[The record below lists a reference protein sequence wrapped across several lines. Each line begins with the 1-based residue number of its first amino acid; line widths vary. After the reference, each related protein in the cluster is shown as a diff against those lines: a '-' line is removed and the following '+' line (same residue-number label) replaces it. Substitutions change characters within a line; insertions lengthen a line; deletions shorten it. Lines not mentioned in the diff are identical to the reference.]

1 MIYGNTVGGGGDG
14 LGKTFIIEDSEGNEL
29 VGVLTD
35 SDVVIDATPNDVRAG
50 KVAVTQNGVIT
61 GEKEIPAYHT
71 WEGFKLITNGSK
83 VVLTTIDYDY
93 KKLQAIICASGTSL
107 STSLSAEKVA
117 INDRVY
123 PTKSATAET
132 TITKDDEL
140 NQINFGVVNNS
151 GAPYVLR
158 YFMYKE
164 IY

>member
-61 GEKEIPAYHT
+61 GEKEIPPYYAG
-71 WEGFKLITNGSK
+71 EGHRVVTKGSQLIIPHW
-83 VVLTTIDYDY
+83 LYDY
-93 KKLQAIICASGTSL
+93 TKLQVVVCEYNISMSNSVSATKVGLLDNVYDVGSTVSL
-107 STSLSAEKVA
+107 STIAKDTA
-117 INDRVY
+117 NKRVDLGIKNESDGMY
-123 PTKSATAET
+123 
-132 TITKDDEL
+132 I
-140 NQINFGVVNNS
+140 V
-151 GAPYVLR
+151 R

-164 IY
+164 MY